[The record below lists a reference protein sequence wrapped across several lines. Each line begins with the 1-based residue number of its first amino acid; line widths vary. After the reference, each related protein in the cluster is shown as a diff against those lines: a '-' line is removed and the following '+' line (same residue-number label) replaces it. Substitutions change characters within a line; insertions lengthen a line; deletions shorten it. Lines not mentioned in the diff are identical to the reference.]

1 MWIIFCST
9 SGSTV
14 VATAVSSGGA
24 GGASDGGAGA
34 TGAGSGPGVLRREIG
49 GRTAARLTAPSVSA
63 RFGFGF
69 FSSISETVSTFRG
82 AAAFGFGAS
91 TGFAGGAI
99 CGFAGGAGVFG
110 GGCGSDLGLAGAW
123 VTAGLETPF
132 AGACAFA
139 GFVSLGASFFFGSA

>member
-14 VATAVSSGGA
+14 VATAVGSGGA

-34 TGAGSGPGVLRREIG
+34 TGAGNGPGVLRREIG
-49 GRTAARLTAPSVSA
+49 GRTAARFTAPSVSA
-63 RFGFGF
+63 LFGFGF
-69 FSSISETVSTFRG
+69 FSSMSETLSMFRD
-82 AAAFGFGAS
+82 AAFGLGGSAGFGVSA
-91 TGFAGGAI
+91 

-110 GGCGSDLGLAGAW
+110 AGCGSDFGLAGVCA
-123 VTAGLETPF
+123 TAGLATTF

-139 GFVSLGASFFFGSA
+139 AFVS